1 VSKLFGYQFSVEFK
15 PGRQNV
21 AVDALSRR
29 HEDDIAVYTLSIPNF
44 ALLDEFRVEAATL
57 PEVMAKRAELANGTA
72 GPD

>member
-1 VSKLFGYQFSVEFK
+1 
-15 PGRQNV
+15 V

-57 PEVMAKRAELANGTA
+57 PEVIAKRIELANGTNRS
-72 GPD
+72 